1 MINFFTLSFVKIF
14 DYFHKRKIISFL
26 KKKYKKF
33 EILFDIGAHSGESIE
48 LFLKNFKVEKI
59 FSFEASSLNFKIL
72 KSKLPYFES
81 KFDNSKII
89 IENLAIGNEKKK
101 ININQFLESS
111 SSTIKNVN
119 KNSEYFK
126 KKFMLLNNKV
136 EGNHFYKLEVIMT
149 SLDDYIDDNNLSSI
163 DFLKIDTEGYEYEVL
178 LGLKNKIK
186 NVKIIFFEHHY
197 DNMIIKNYKFRDI
210 HNLLVKNNFK
220 RIFKIKMPLRKSFEY
235 IYENNLK

>member
-1 MINFFTLSFVKIF
+1 MELVSV
-14 DYFHKRKIISFL
+14 II
-26 KKKYKKF
+26 
-33 EILFDIGAHSGESIE
+33 
-48 LFLKNFKVEKI
+48 
-59 FSFEASSLNFKIL
+59 
-72 KSKLPYFES
+72 PYF
-81 KFDNSKII
+81 
-89 IENLAIGNEKKK
+89 KKK
-101 ININQFLESS
+101 IYITETIGSVLRQTYEYLEIIIVYDDETKADLDFINNLRNKDSRIKIITNSLNLGVGESRNIG
-111 SSTIKNVN
+111 IKNVN
-119 KNSEYFK
+119 ENSEYFK
-126 KKFMLLNNKV
+126 KKFMFLNKKV
-136 EGNHFYKLEVIMT
+136 EGNHYYKLEVIMT